1 MRVLIALLLLILI
14 GLQIRLWTGENSLA
28 HLSTLEDQIAEQDI
42 LNIKLE
48 EQTEQMRALVF
59 DLKNGDD
66 AYEEMAR
73 LKLGLIKEDEEI
85 YLFVESKELKHSN
98 E

>member
-1 MRVLIALLLLILI
+1 MRVLIAILLFMFI
-14 GLQIRLWTGENSLA
+14 GLQFRLWTGENSLA
-28 HLSTLEDQIAEQDI
+28 HLSTLEDQI
-42 LNIKLE
+42 E
-48 EQTEQMRALVF
+48 EQEMINEALEIQTDQMRALVH

-66 AYEEMAR
+66 AYKEMAR

-85 YLFVESKELKHSN
+85 YLFVESKQSN